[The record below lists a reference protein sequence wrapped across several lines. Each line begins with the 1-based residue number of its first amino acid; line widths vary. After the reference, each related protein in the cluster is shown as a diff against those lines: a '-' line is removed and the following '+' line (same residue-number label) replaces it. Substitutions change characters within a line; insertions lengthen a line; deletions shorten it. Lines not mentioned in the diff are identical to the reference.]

1 MLKVINGRNIK
12 YAAIHNPWGL
22 SSLQTHLSHVREK
35 HSSKVVPVKQTSS
48 FVHNIFR
55 GILDQ
60 TQVTPYPDVL
70 DNDQI
75 ELLKMLLDQAERVI
89 TVINDPLKNDQL
101 EAIPEDTL
109 KAIKASGAYGLQVPE
124 EFGGAGLNST
134 QYGRMS
140 EVLGEHD
147 LGLGVFLTGH
157 QGIGFKGILIC
168 GTEEQ
173 KEKYLP
179 RLASGELM
187 AAFSLTEPASGS
199 DASSISTRAVLS
211 EEGKTWS
218 LSGSKI
224 WCTGGGLADVFTVF
238 AKTEVR
244 DEKTGE
250 MKDKITAFIVERDF
264 GGVTNGPP
272 EKKMGIKCSNT
283 AELYFDNTP
292 VPADNVLGG
301 VGNGFKVAMQILN
314 NGRFGMGTTLAGTM
328 RMLIQRASTHV
339 TQRTQFGS
347 TLDTFGGVQ
356 EKLAM
361 MSVYQYATESMAY
374 MVSGTMDSGHDEYQ
388 LEAAVSKIFSS
399 EAAWFVTDE
408 AIQILGGMGYMRD
421 SGLEKVMRDLRIFRI
436 FEGTNDILRLFIAL
450 TGMQYAGSHLKQL
463 QGAVKNPFRNLNVL
477 ASEAGK
483 RTKSRLGVYG
493 NDVDVHQ
500 NLTNLADDLARD
512 VTKFGRVVEALLMKH
527 QKDIINQQFHLKRVA
542 EIAIDLYVSVSVLSR
557 CTKSLQEGL
566 ESAHQEELLAR
577 AWCHESHKRIT
588 ENLDTLSSSSS
599 SQDFQDM
606 ANISRAVCERV
617 SVVQPNPLGF

>member
-1 MLKVINGRNIK
+1 M
-12 YAAIHNPWGL
+12 
-22 SSLQTHLSHVREK
+22 SLIRKK
-35 HSSKVVPVKQTSS
+35 HSSGNVPVKQTSS

-55 GILDQ
+55 GVLDQ
-60 TQVTPYPDVL
+60 SQVTPYPNVL
-70 DNDQI
+70 DDDQV
-75 ELLKMLLDQAERVI
+75 ELLKMLLEQAERVI

-101 EAIPEDTL
+101 EAVPEATLTAL
-109 KAIKASGAYGLQVPE
+109 KAAGAYGLQVPE
-124 EFGGAGLNST
+124 EWGGAGLNST

-140 EVLGEHD
+140 EILGAHD

-179 RLASGELM
+179 RLASGEIM

-199 DASSISTRAVLS
+199 DASSISTRAVLAEDGS
-211 EEGKTWS
+211 SWS

-244 DEKTGE
+244 DKESGE
-250 MKDKITAFIVERDF
+250 VRDKITAFIVERSF
-264 GGVTNGPP
+264 GGVSNGPP

-283 AELYFDNTP
+283 AELYFDNTL
-292 VPADNVLGG
+292 VPAENVLGG
-301 VGNGFKVAMQILN
+301 IGNGFKVAMQILN

-328 RMLIQRASTHV
+328 RMLIQRASAHV
-339 TQRTQFGS
+339 TQRHQFGS
-347 TLDTFGGVQ
+347 TLDTFGSVQ

-361 MSVYQYATESMAY
+361 MSLYHYATESMAY
-374 MVSGTMDSGHDEYQ
+374 MVSGTMDNGHDEYQ

-450 TGMQYAGSHLKQL
+450 TGMQYAGGHLKKL
-463 QGAVKNPFRNLNVL
+463 QGAIKDPFKNINVL

-493 NDVDVHQ
+493 NHLDVHQ
-500 NLTNLADDLARD
+500 NLTDAADDLARD
-512 VTKFGRVVEALLMKH
+512 VTKLGRVVEAALIKH
-527 QKDIINQQFHLKRVA
+527 QKDIINQQFLLKRVSDV
-542 EIAIDLYVSVSVLSR
+542 AIDLYVSVSVLSR

-566 ESAHQEELLAR
+566 ESAHQEELLTR
-577 AWCHESHKRIT
+577 AWCHGAHKRIQA
-588 ENLDTLSSSSS
+588 NLDTLSSNS

-606 ANISRAVCERV
+606 ASISRAVCQRAC
-617 SVVQPNPLGF
+617 VVQPNPLGF

>member
-1 MLKVINGRNIK
+1 MMLKLISGQNLKFLVK
-12 YAAIHNPWGL
+12 QSPWRLKTQL
-22 SSLQTHLSHVREK
+22 SLIRKK
-35 HSSKVVPVKQTSS
+35 HSSGNVPVKQTSS

-55 GILDQ
+55 GVLDQ
-60 TQVTPYPDVL
+60 SQVTPYPNVL
-70 DNDQI
+70 DDDQV
-75 ELLKMLLDQAERVI
+75 ELLKMLLEQAERVI

-101 EAIPEDTL
+101 EAVPEATLTAL
-109 KAIKASGAYGLQVPE
+109 KAAGAYGLQVPE
-124 EFGGAGLNST
+124 EWGGAGLNST

-140 EVLGEHD
+140 EILGAHD

-179 RLASGELM
+179 RLASGEIM

-199 DASSISTRAVLS
+199 DASSISTRAVLAEDGS
-211 EEGKTWS
+211 SWS

-244 DEKTGE
+244 DEESGE
-250 MKDKITAFIVERDF
+250 VRDKITAFIVERSF
-264 GGVTNGPP
+264 GGVSNGPP

-283 AELYFDNTP
+283 AELYFDNTL
-292 VPADNVLGG
+292 VPAENVLGG

-328 RMLIQRASTHV
+328 RMLIQRASAHV
-339 TQRTQFGS
+339 TQRHQFGS
-347 TLDTFGGVQ
+347 TLDTFGSVQ

-361 MSVYQYATESMAY
+361 MSLYHYATESMAY
-374 MVSGTMDSGHDEYQ
+374 MVSGTMDNGHDEYQ

-450 TGMQYAGSHLKQL
+450 TGMQYAGGHLKKL
-463 QGAVKNPFRNLNVL
+463 QGAIKDPFKNINVL

-493 NDVDVHQ
+493 NHLDVHQ
-500 NLTNLADDLARD
+500 NLTDAADDLARD
-512 VTKFGRVVEALLMKH
+512 VTKLGRVVEAALIKH
-527 QKDIINQQFHLKRVA
+527 QKDIINQQFLLKRVSDV
-542 EIAIDLYVSVSVLSR
+542 AIDLYVSVSVLSR

-566 ESAHQEELLAR
+566 ESAHQEELLTR
-577 AWCHESHKRIT
+577 AWCHGAHKRIQA
-588 ENLDTLSSSSS
+588 NLDTLSSNS

-606 ANISRAVCERV
+606 ASISRAVCQRAC
-617 SVVQPNPLGF
+617 VVQPNPLGF